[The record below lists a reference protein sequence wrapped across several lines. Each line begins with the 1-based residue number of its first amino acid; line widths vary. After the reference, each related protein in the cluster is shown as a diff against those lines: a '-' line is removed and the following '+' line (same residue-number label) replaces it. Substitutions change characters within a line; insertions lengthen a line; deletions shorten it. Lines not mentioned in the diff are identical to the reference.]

1 MGEVEIRWELKKKKE
16 ERNLTIH
23 IGLLKDRDET
33 SRIF

>member
-1 MGEVEIRWELKKKKE
+1 MRVKKKKKE